1 MLSKLKLRFGSSPGQ
16 STLDIDPRPIT
27 IFVGPNNS
35 GKSALLREIDAS
47 LENPGVTVQILDSLT
62 PRAISQAEIDAVVAS
77 RGQVQSQPG
86 QPAVYHVTRLKPGTA
101 MGPGMGGVNLERN
114 ANGQWEFRDPPPG
127 PIATTRAA
135 SLLTVFLDG
144 KTRLSLLD
152 NAPAGSLHIPPQNHL
167 AALFRNDAARARIAQ
182 LTSEVFGEFFTIDPT
197 PMTEFHAKLSP
208 RAPVDIQ
215 EERATDARAIAF
227 HAASRHIS
235 AYSDGVKAYTGLLSA
250 VSSTVFKL
258 ILIDEPEAFLHPPLA
273 RRLGRNIA
281 ELASTQQACVIA
293 ATHDADFVMGAVQ
306 SGTAVNVVRLTY
318 RSGVATARHLPAQ
331 TLTDLMR
338 DPLLRSAGVI
348 RSLFHAA
355 VVVCEADADRA
366 FYEEINDRLA
376 LNNDGVADGL
386 FLNVQNKQ
394 TIRRVIG
401 PLRSMGIPAAAV
413 VDLDIFKGNDLEQ
426 LLDAAHIPSTQ
437 RPAVSAQIAQMQAEF
452 VRCNAAP
459 EGAGLSSLDAT
470 AQQALKSL
478 LARLASFGIF
488 VVPVGELENWLVH
501 LGVTGKKKEW
511 LPKMFGAM
519 GADAAAPTYV
529 RPANGDVWQFIRG
542 IRAWALDPN
551 RGGIPS

>member
-1 MLSKLKLRFGSSPGQ
+1 MLNNLKLRFGSSAGQ
-16 STLDIDPRPIT
+16 PVLDFDPRPIT

-35 GKSALLREIDAS
+35 GKSALLREIDSS
-47 LENPGVTVQILDSLT
+47 LENPGAATQILDSIS
-62 PRAISQAEIDAVVAS
+62 PRPITQAEIDEIVTA
-77 RGQVQSQPG
+77 RGQIQSAPG
-86 QPAVYHVTRLKPGTA
+86 QPLLYHVTRLKPGPGQ
-101 MGPGMGGVNLERN
+101 GPGVGGLSFERDN
-114 ANGQWEFRDPPPG
+114 DGQWTWRDPSVG
-127 PIATTRAA
+127 PAATNRAA

-152 NAPAGSLHIPPQNHL
+152 NAPAASLHMPPQNHL

-182 LTSEVFGEFFTIDPT
+182 LTNEVFGEFLTVDPT

-208 RAPVDIQ
+208 RAPLDVQ

-235 AYSDGVKAYTGLLSA
+235 TYSDGVKAYAGLLSA

-281 ELASTQQACVIA
+281 DLASAQQACVVA

-306 SGTAVNVVRLTY
+306 SGTAVTVVRLTY
-318 RSGVATARHLPAQ
+318 RAGVATARHLPAH

-348 RSLFHAA
+348 RSLFHAT

-376 LNNDGVADGL
+376 TNSDSVVDGL

-394 TIRRVIG
+394 TVRRVIG

-413 VDLDIFKGNDLEQ
+413 VDLDVLKGNDLEL
-426 LLDAAHIPSTQ
+426 LLDASHIPAAR
-437 RPAVSAQIAQMQAEF
+437 RPALSAAVAHVQAEF
-452 VRCNAAP
+452 VRCKALPESGGLAALDA
-459 EGAGLSSLDAT
+459 GAAQALQDLLSSLRD
-470 AQQALKSL
+470 
-478 LARLASFGIF
+478 FGIF
-488 VVPVGELENWLVH
+488 LVPVGALENWLSH
-501 LGVTGKKKEW
+501 LGVNGKRDW
-511 LPKMFGAM
+511 LPRMFVAM
-519 GADAAAPTYV
+519 GADSASTAFV
-529 RPANGDVWQFIRG
+529 RPANGDVWDFVRS
-542 IRAWALDPN
+542 IRAWALNPN
-551 RGGIPS
+551 REGIPT